1 MLSKEIVSLGL
12 GLELA
17 PSGESLPKPQ
27 VGADVAEQVRFL
39 LRGFAL
45 HAQAGEPADRLAF
58 QNALNEAAD
67 SLGTR
72 SSPEDLRRAVLKALK
87 AVEEYEASCLKGA
100 TEETGNLRR
109 MLQAMTE
116 TLIFLSGSSETGVRQ
131 LTLIEHRLE
140 SATNRY
146 ATRELK
152 PILDQ
157 CLHMLRQECQRIQT
171 QSNERIVALKAE
183 VETLKSCLAV
193 ARVADPPDPV
203 TSLPGRLA
211 AERAI
216 QEVARGGRRALAA
229 LFVVDQLAAINGTF
243 GRDAGD
249 DLLLGVAQTLAKELS
264 DAPLYRWSGPA
275 ILAIFSVKADLRAAE
290 GRAKRITELKTEKK
304 IQNRQGGHQ
313 VVSIGCTLRLQ
324 VISPDL
330 SPESIFHTFDTFV
343 AGS

>member
-1 MLSKEIVSLGL
+1 
-12 GLELA
+12 
-17 PSGESLPKPQ
+17 
-27 VGADVAEQVRFL
+27 
-39 LRGFAL
+39 
-45 HAQAGEPADRLAF
+45 
-58 QNALNEAAD
+58 
-67 SLGTR
+67 
-72 SSPEDLRRAVLKALK
+72 
-87 AVEEYEASCLKGA
+87 
-100 TEETGNLRR
+100 
-109 MLQAMTE
+109 MTE
-116 TLIFLSGSSETGVRQ
+116 TLIFLSGSSETGVKQ
-131 LTLIEHRLE
+131 LTLIERRLE

-157 CLHMLRQECQRIQT
+157 CLHMLRQECHRIQT

-203 TSLPGRLA
+203 TSLPGRLT

-216 QEVARGGRRALAA
+216 QEVARGGKRALAA
-229 LFVVDQLAAINGTF
+229 LFVVDQLVAINGSF

-275 ILAIFSVKADLRAAE
+275 ILAIFSVKTNLIAAE
-290 GRAKRITELKTEKK
+290 ARARKIAELKTEKR
-304 IQNRQGGHQ
+304 IRTRQGDTQ
-313 VVSIGCTLRLQ
+313 VVSVGCTVRLQ
-324 VISPDL
+324 AISPDL

-343 AGS
+343 AGR